1 MANDE
6 KKLLW
11 SEPPKVINIGLE
23 IFYESLLAQ
32 GAEAVQVDWKPP
44 AGGDER
50 IAKLLDKLL
59 YSQPKENRDGYF
71 TGYPPR
77 SPPLCQAF
85 PI

>member
-11 SEPPKVINIGLE
+11 GEPPKVINIGLE

-59 YSQPKENRDGYF
+59 
-71 TGYPPR
+71 
-77 SPPLCQAF
+77 
-85 PI
+85 